1 MPYRVT
7 PRGEQRRA
15 AMRARLLAA
24 ARTLFATHGYAATT
38 TREVVRE
45 AGTSMGNLYFYFPD
59 KEALLRALVEEAM
72 ADVARAI
79 DAAIA
84 PVPPGVAQLA
94 VAVAT
99 GVAALTAHADLARL
113 VFVEA
118 AHAGLRPLVMAA
130 FAARI
135 RAFLAAR
142 PALLSGAPADLVAAA
157 WQGAIFAVLEG
168 ALAQGTPP
176 NTAALGRFLARWN
189 LQALG
194 LPPPLVEEALRALD
208 DDAPAQAD

>member
-1 MPYRVT
+1 VPYRVT
-7 PRGEQRRA
+7 PRGAERRA
-15 AMRARLLAA
+15 VMRARLLAA
-24 ARTLFATHGYAATT
+24 ARALFATQGYAATT
-38 TREVVRE
+38 TRQVVHE

-59 KEALLRALVEEAM
+59 KEALLRALVEEAT

-84 PVPPGVAQLA
+84 RVPPGAAQLA

-99 GVAALTAHADLARL
+99 SVTALTAHADLARL

-118 AHAGLRPLVMAA
+118 AHVGLRPVVMAQ
-130 FAARI
+130 FAARV
-135 RAFLAAR
+135 RAFLAAH
-142 PALLSGAPADLVAAA
+142 PTLLRGVPADLVAAA
-157 WQGAIFAVLEG
+157 WQGAIFAVLEE

-176 NTAALGRFLARWN
+176 DAVALGRFLARWN

-208 DDAPAQAD
+208 DDGHDYV